1 MKLARELAMDKKK
14 PDCSAPYISYAFKQL
29 LISIVKIAF
38 LSEKTAIT
46 ERICKHSSQYTFP
59 QIYRIQFVIKK
70 LRNLQNPSAL

>member
-1 MKLARELAMDKKK
+1 MKLAREMAMDKKK

-46 ERICKHSSQYTFP
+46 EDNHTEYVNIAPNIHFHKHIEFSLLS
-59 QIYRIQFVIKK
+59 R
-70 LRNLQNPSAL
+70 S